1 MNEKIHK
8 LKHLAIER
16 YGRKYLDMRFTKNLR
31 VRLNHELKIIDETRT
46 EDFFLSFIQQGDEAK
61 QKGDYYV
68 KGTANCS
75 FLLYCTNTTAV
86 NPILWDLPFER
97 FLNPLLVNGPYFE
110 IVFAPKRILPEENL
124 DTEIEKL
131 PIRFA
136 LENGQLFEDILDHKR
151 NFPAIHR
158 YQFAE
163 EVLQETGYNLVWQEQ
178 LIELLCRIGGF
189 SYAEADLFRRD
200 IAKRHMKKIYGDVRR
215 RFLEHATHVGYDWT
229 WASDFFH
236 YLVTISYYLPCKAF
250 YAALAAHTIFQ
261 DFDEPWR

>member
-8 LKHLAIER
+8 LKRLAIER
-16 YGRKYLDMRFTKNLR
+16 YGQKWLDMRFTKNLR
-31 VRLNHELKIIDETRT
+31 VRLNHELEIIEEMEA
-46 EDFFLSFIQQGDEAK
+46 EDLFLDFIKQGDEAK
-61 QKGDYYV
+61 QQGGYYV
-68 KGTANCS
+68 NGVANCS

-136 LENGQLFEDILDHKR
+136 LENGHLLEDIFKQ

-158 YQFAE
+158 YQFVE
-163 EVLQETGYNLVWQEQ
+163 EVLENTEYHLVWQEQ
-178 LIELLCRIGGF
+178 LMELFHRIGGF

-200 IAKRHMKKIYGDVRR
+200 IAKKHIKKIYGDVRR
-215 RFLEHATHVGYDWT
+215 RFLEHATNVGYDWS
-229 WASDFFH
+229 WASDFYH
-236 YLVTISYYLPCKAF
+236 YLITNSDYLPCKAH
-250 YAALAAHTIFQ
+250 YAALAVHTTVR
-261 DFDEPWR
+261 DFDLEK